1 MTAVSPFASTRVRTG
16 TRRASLFLWFMALSL
31 AMSLLMPAA
40 RADEAIITAHGYST
54 FGDLK
59 YPADYA
65 HLDYVNPDAPK
76 GGEISIWTMGTFDS
90 FNPYTRKGNAA
101 ALSTVFF
108 ESLLSGTAD
117 EIGAAYGLLAES
129 LEYPTDRSWVIFH
142 MRPEARFSDGTPV
155 TAEDVVFTYELFRDE
170 GLVSYRAVLERQ
182 VASAEALDAHTV
194 KFTFKPE
201 APKRDVIQSVGG
213 LPIMSKAWFAE
224 TGAGLDESRLEPGIG
239 SGPYMLDSYDI
250 NARII
255 YRRNPEYWGA
265 DLPINRGRNNFD
277 RIRIEYFA
285 DSTAAFEGFKAGA
298 YTFRLENFSKQW
310 ATQYDF
316 PSIAAGYV
324 IKAELPDG
332 TMAPGQSF
340 VMNLRKPQLQD
351 IRVREAISLMFNFEW
366 SNDTLFYGLYQR
378 IHSLWENSYLAAEGL
393 PGDDELAILEPLA
406 ELLPPGVLTEP
417 AVMAAESGARQLDRG
432 NLRRAS
438 ALLDEAGWQ
447 VGDDGMRRNAAGQTL
462 KIEFLEESPSFDR
475 VVNPFV
481 ENLRRLGVDAVYSRV
496 DSAQYTAR
504 VRDKDFDII
513 TDQLSM
519 SYEPGTGLLQYF
531 GSTQAADSVFNTA
544 GVAHPAVDALI
555 ETVMAAATKD
565 EMITAVKALDRTL
578 RALRF
583 WVPQWYVATHRV
595 AYFNMYEYPD
605 PLPPYDL
612 GYLDF
617 WWYNAEKAAA
627 LKAAGA
633 LR

>member
-1 MTAVSPFASTRVRTG
+1 
-16 TRRASLFLWFMALSL
+16 
-31 AMSLLMPAA
+31 
-40 RADEAIITAHGYST
+40 
-54 FGDLK
+54 
-59 YPADYA
+59 
-65 HLDYVNPDAPK
+65 
-76 GGEISIWTMGTFDS
+76 
-90 FNPYTRKGNAA
+90 
-101 ALSTVFF
+101 
-108 ESLLSGTAD
+108 
-117 EIGAAYGLLAES
+117 
-129 LEYPTDRSWVIFH
+129 
-142 MRPEARFSDGTPV
+142 
-155 TAEDVVFTYELFRDE
+155 
-170 GLVSYRAVLERQ
+170 
-182 VASAEALDAHTV
+182 
-194 KFTFKPE
+194 
-201 APKRDVIQSVGG
+201 
-213 LPIMSKAWFAE
+213 
-224 TGAGLDESRLEPGIG
+224 
-239 SGPYMLDSYDI
+239 
-250 NARII
+250 
-255 YRRNPEYWGA
+255 
-265 DLPINRGRNNFD
+265 
-277 RIRIEYFA
+277 
-285 DSTAAFEGFKAGA
+285 
-298 YTFRLENFSKQW
+298 
-310 ATQYDF
+310 
-316 PSIAAGYV
+316 V

>member
-504 VRDKDFDII
+504 LRDKDFDII